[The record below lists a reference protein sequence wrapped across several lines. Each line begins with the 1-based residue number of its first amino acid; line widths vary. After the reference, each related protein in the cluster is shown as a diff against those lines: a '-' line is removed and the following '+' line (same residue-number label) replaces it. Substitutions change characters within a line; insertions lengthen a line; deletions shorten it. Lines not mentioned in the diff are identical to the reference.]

1 MVDHLDVAA
10 FARALGPD
18 HVLLVRGHSSTWE
31 HGGDHAAPG
40 LIDVTSYPDVSDLLL
55 VADLLVTD
63 YSSVMFDWMSTGRP
77 IVFFVPDLPRY
88 RGELRGFYADLLS
101 EAPGPVVETTDE
113 LVDAVLHADEHR
125 DEHAK
130 GLHAWQERFTSHDDG
145 RSGRRVVQR
154 MIDAGW
160 LD

>member
-1 MVDHLDVAA
+1 MVDHLDVVA
-10 FARALGPD
+10 FAHALGPN

-31 HGGDHAAPG
+31 HGRDHAASG
-40 LIDVTSYPDVSDLLL
+40 LIDVTGYPDVTDLLL
-55 VADLLVTD
+55 VADVLVTD
-63 YSSVMFDWMSTGRP
+63 YSSVMFDWVSTGRP

-101 EAPGPVVETTDE
+101 EAPGPVVETTKD
-113 LVDAVLHADEHR
+113 LVDAVVHAAARRNEHADGIR
-125 DEHAK
+125 
-130 GLHAWQERFTSHDDG
+130 AWQERFTAHDDG
-145 RSGRRVVQR
+145 QAGRRVVQR

>member
-31 HGGDHAAPG
+31 HGHDHAAPG
-40 LIDVTSYPDVSDLLL
+40 LIDVTGYPDVSDLLL
-55 VADLLVTD
+55 VADVLVTD
-63 YSSVMFDWMSTGRP
+63 YSSVMFDWVSTGRP

-101 EAPGPVVETTDE
+101 EAPGPVVETTDD
-113 LVDAVLHADEHR
+113 LVHAVLHADDQR
-125 DEHAK
+125 DQHAD
-130 GLHAWQERFTSHDDG
+130 GLRAWQERFTSHDDG
-145 RSGRRVVQR
+145 HAGRRVVQR
-154 MIDAGW
+154 MLDAGW
-160 LD
+160 FG